1 MKIQEQQ
8 VVIIKNNINTFES
21 FAQQAGIMAMPKR
34 EVFTMIDSGR
44 VGGRFDIRVS
54 PDKRHESNYA
64 AASRWATHSALM
76 GLFIKSDYE
85 WLLIIEDS
93 CAVPLSLLE
102 TIEVSVKPGLNM
114 FSDTATIYVVDRL
127 TAKSIVKNTS
137 MFYAPYETMLDDME
151 KLNLITVHRTPIVS
165 KFTTYTY
172 MYSYI
177 PLMCGI
183 FLALFLFFMLCPY
196 DRFFTKNGIS
206 LTKMFGPEEAVVSG
220 KG

>member
-8 VVIIKNNINTFES
+8 VVIVKNNIDMFES
-21 FAQQAGIMAMPKR
+21 FTQQAGIMALPKR
-34 EVFTMIDSGR
+34 EVFTMIQPGR
-44 VGGRFDIRVS
+44 VGGRFDTRVS
-54 PDKRHESNYA
+54 PDKRNSTNYE

-76 GLFIKSDYE
+76 GLFIKSDYT

-93 CAVPLSLLE
+93 CAVPLTVLE
-102 TIEVSVKPGLNM
+102 TIEANVKPGLNM

-137 MFYAPYETMLDDME
+137 MFYAPYETMLNDME
-151 KLNLITVHRTPIVS
+151 KLNLITVHRTPIVA
-165 KFTTYTY
+165 KFNTYTLL
-172 MYSYI
+172 YSYL
-177 PLMCGI
+177 PLLFGL
-183 FLALFLFFMLCPY
+183 FLAIFLFFMLCPY

-206 LTKMFGPEEAVVSG
+206 LSKMFGPEEPIISG

>member
-8 VVIIKNNINTFES
+8 VVIIKNNINTFEA
-21 FAQQAGIMAMPKR
+21 FEQQSGIMALPKR
-34 EVFTMIDSGR
+34 EVFSMIEPGR
-44 VGGRFDIRVS
+44 VGGRFDTRVS
-54 PDKRHESNYA
+54 PDKRNAANYL

-93 CAVPLSLLE
+93 CAVPHTLLE
-102 TIEVSVKPGLNM
+102 TIESSVKPGLNIY
-114 FSDTATIYVVDRL
+114 SDTATIYVVDRL
-127 TAKSIVKNTS
+127 TAKSIVKNIS

-151 KLNLITVHRTPIVS
+151 KLKLIEVHKTPIAT
-165 KFTTYTY
+165 KFNTYTQFI
-172 MYSYI
+172 SYL
-177 PLMCGI
+177 PLLFGLL
-183 FLALFLFFMLCPY
+183 LALLLFFMLCPY

-206 LTKMFGPEEAVVSG
+206 LTKMFGTEEAAVSG